1 MAGQIERARV
11 FVRVAELASFA
22 HAARQLGLA
31 RSVVTRQVSELEQAL
46 GVQLLVRTTR
56 RVSLTQAGETYL
68 ARIRPLIGEFDRIE
82 RLVGEEQG
90 LLSGELRLSAPVSF
104 GQRFLPA
111 ALTEFQR
118 LYPDVVIRVDLTD
131 RFIDILAENYDMALR
146 ISGPPRD
153 VSTIWRKIGQ
163 VPRVIVAS
171 PDYLAQNP
179 APLDPRGLRV
189 HRILCYS
196 HFAGGTSWQLSRG
209 DEERLIQMP
218 PGALESNN
226 GDLLVDMAV
235 AGAGVTM
242 MPRFLVGAHLDAGR
256 LVQILPEWSP
266 PPIWLTAF
274 YPPYSTLPAKVRAF
288 TEHVEQALARAPQ
301 ALG

>member
-1 MAGQIERARV
+1 MAGQIERAKV
-11 FVRVAELASFA
+11 FLRVAELSSFA
-22 HAARQLGLA
+22 EAARSLGMA
-31 RSVVTRQVSELEQAL
+31 RSVVTRQVAELEQAL

-56 RVSLTQAGETYL
+56 RVSLTQAGESYL
-68 ARIRPLIGEFDRIE
+68 SRIRPLIDEFDRID
-82 RLVGEEQG
+82 RLMGEEQG

-104 GQRFLPA
+104 GQRFLPG

-131 RFIDILAENYDMALR
+131 RFIDILAEGYDMALR

-163 VPRVIVAS
+163 VPRAIVAS
-171 PDYLAQNP
+171 PAYLAGAP
-179 APLDPRGLRV
+179 APTDPRDLRD

-196 HFAGGTSWQLSRG
+196 HFAGGTSWQLSRRD
-209 DEERLIQMP
+209 DERVIQMP

-235 AGAGVTM
+235 AGGGVTM
-242 MPRFLVGAHLDAGR
+242 MPRFLVGAHLQAGR
-256 LVQILPEWSP
+256 LVAILPEWSP

-288 TEHVEQALARAPQ
+288 TEFVEKALARAPE